1 MSWSVEEER
10 KRIKE
15 AQRQGIAI
23 ARKNGVYKGTE
34 KKYKTE
40 HKGVMYAYKLYKE
53 DQMTMNEITETVGI
67 SRSTL
72 YRRFKEIE
80 ASQKDDLVKKS

>member
-1 MSWSVEEER
+1 
-10 KRIKE
+10 
-15 AQRQGIAI
+15 
-23 ARKNGVYKGTE
+23 
-34 KKYKTE
+34 
-40 HKGVMYAYKLYKE
+40 MYAYKLYKE

-72 YRRFKEIE
+72 YRIFKEIE